1 MIEAFFGM
9 LILYVIMTSLIW
21 LIYSGTSRIRQR
33 LSQDINMTV
42 YIHKTSTIVT
52 DNILISSFAFKT
64 FLKRNI
70 PSSEEHLEHG
80 RVL

>member
-42 YIHKTSTIVT
+42 YIHKTSTTV
-52 DNILISSFAFKT
+52 AGK
-64 FLKRNI
+64 
-70 PSSEEHLEHG
+70 HLD
-80 RVL
+80 LLLCI